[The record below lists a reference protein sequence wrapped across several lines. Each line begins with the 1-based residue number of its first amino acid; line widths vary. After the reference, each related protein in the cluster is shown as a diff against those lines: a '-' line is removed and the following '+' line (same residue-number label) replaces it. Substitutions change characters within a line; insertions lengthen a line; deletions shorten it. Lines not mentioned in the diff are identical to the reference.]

1 MMAGHDKPAPGG
13 ARQALPAQ
21 QPPDQ
26 NLLLLAAVG
35 VERSGMTLTVLS
47 ALARLDLD
55 PWDEAGRLSKLS
67 RAEAADSFA
76 GSLAKLPAMPTWP
89 QGTAAGTTARLVAL
103 LPQDG
108 SFWPAPATE
117 PASASLHALRQRAAL
132 LALLVVAVM
141 LALAAIGHWAAAADI
156 GAAAPQD
163 SPGGQC
169 APAGPSSS
177 CCVAPARSGWTK
189 R

>member
-1 MMAGHDKPAPGG
+1 MTAGHDEPVPGG
-13 ARQALPAQ
+13 TRRASPAVL
-21 QPPDQ
+21 PPD
-26 NLLLLAAVG
+26 LSLFLSAGIG

-67 RAEAADSFA
+67 RREAADSFA
-76 GSLAKLPAMPTWP
+76 RSLATLPEMPHRP
-89 QGTAAGTTARLVAL
+89 RGTTARLVAL